1 MSAAL
6 ARIALLC
13 PRWTMAGK
21 ARWQGAA
28 GLTKFEFLR
37 DVNAVVSCMLAEACR
52 RAIATVKV
60 RGLGWAARLGS
71 AGASAPIGVEQ
82 ISVTEDWRFRQ
93 FNLYD

>member
-21 ARWQGAA
+21 ARWQGTA
-28 GLTKFEFLR
+28 GLKEVEFLR
-37 DVNAVVSCMLAEACR
+37 DVNAPVSCMLAEACR

-60 RGLGWAARLGS
+60 CVLGWAA
-71 AGASAPIGVEQ
+71 AGASAPIGMKQ
-82 ISVTEDWRFRQ
+82 IRRKKSGD
-93 FNLYD
+93 